1 MGAGN
6 RKNDSSNGKDDG
18 YATIPPDSIHS
29 TITAEISNPTSNE
42 SSKKPITVPT
52 INKQDEIK
60 IAGWNGKEERK
71 IKRNDLKIGSW
82 NIRRGLI
89 SKENELKEILKEEKF
104 DIILNV
110 LF

>member
-71 IKRNDLKIGSW
+71 IKQSPQYENARK
-82 NIRRGLI
+82 RKQLI
-89 SKENELKEILKEEKF
+89 IVETT
-104 DIILNV
+104 V
-110 LF
+110 LATN

>member
-1 MGAGN
+1 MFKKSSTDETTLKNFETRLNLPYRSPKKKNNKWRQCFPTNSTNFSVGQTAVGAGN

-52 INKQDEIK
+52 IK
-60 IAGWNGKEERK
+60 
-71 IKRNDLKIGSW
+71 
-82 NIRRGLI
+82 
-89 SKENELKEILKEEKF
+89 
-104 DIILNV
+104 
-110 LF
+110 